1 MNQKRNPSRPCPRR
15 ARAPPRTRLQPKARR
30 SRNGRALRAGGVA
43 HPLAEMSMPPDAGGP
58 RSTGRRGAHIR
69 SSAEKRLTVRGI
81 LPATISFLW
90 CVHTGHGSPTYPRG
104 IGAKRSPRRFFALF
118 ILFPMSRA
126 GPAFVSGGTVT
137 WSEVEAARQ
146 HDALVAA
153 DFGRTK
159 AGLGSCATTEGEAVA
174 ASAVASHYNSLP
186 DRHRTLESGS
196 EILRVRNFNNWIK
209 SVLIAKHLP
218 RGRGG
223 YGHAVLDL
231 ACGKGGDMLK
241 FKAGN
246 CAMYVGVDIAAQ
258 SVSDAVER
266 YNGAHNRPGMPFA
279 ATFMVGDFG
288 ADSLDPHLPGGLR
301 FALASCQF
309 ALHYSFASEA
319 RARMLLSNAASR
331 LAAGGTFVATVPDAN
346 VLVRRLRAS
355 VNLSFG
361 NSLYSVA
368 FDDAHASKRFDPAAR
383 VFGIAYRFTLKEA
396 VEDCVEYLVHLP
408 TLERLA
414 AEAGLEMLYARNF
427 TDFFADEC
435 AANTEL
441 LERMKVLPPDEGGRL
456 TEEEWEVA
464 HTYTCVAFR
473 KKPTATDALAQPV
486 KNAGHRKLD
495 PQEIIVL
502 GAGAS
507 GSSAAGSS
515 SAGGGKRARETTEQ
529 QWGESDE
536 HGDEKKVKLA
546 VKRES
551 SESG

>member
-1 MNQKRNPSRPCPRR
+1 
-15 ARAPPRTRLQPKARR
+15 
-30 SRNGRALRAGGVA
+30 
-43 HPLAEMSMPPDAGGP
+43 
-58 RSTGRRGAHIR
+58 
-69 SSAEKRLTVRGI
+69 
-81 LPATISFLW
+81 
-90 CVHTGHGSPTYPRG
+90 
-104 IGAKRSPRRFFALF
+104 
-118 ILFPMSRA
+118 
-126 GPAFVSGGTVT
+126 
-137 WSEVEAARQ
+137 
-146 HDALVAA
+146 
-153 DFGRTK
+153 
-159 AGLGSCATTEGEAVA
+159 
-174 ASAVASHYNSLP
+174 
-186 DRHRTLESGS
+186 
-196 EILRVRNFNNWIK
+196 
-209 SVLIAKHLP
+209 
-218 RGRGG
+218 
-223 YGHAVLDL
+223 
-231 ACGKGGDMLK
+231 
-241 FKAGN
+241 
-246 CAMYVGVDIAAQ
+246 
-258 SVSDAVER
+258 
-266 YNGAHNRPGMPFA
+266 
-279 ATFMVGDFG
+279 
-288 ADSLDPHLPGGLR
+288 
-301 FALASCQF
+301 
-309 ALHYSFASEA
+309 
-319 RARMLLSNAASR
+319 MLLSNAASR